1 MELLKRTKVEEEL
14 KIAKREGLLNIQLLT
29 IRSLLH
35 SSSTSKCVKGKVYN
49 KKIQFAQVIIRDVNT
64 TRTSVIEF
72 LRKSKRYWRPKDQT
86 RPRTTSI
93 DPMFI
98 EEPKDDKA
106 VEQHF
111 VVTQTME
118 KDTREENIIEVE
130 EQLSLEIHVEV
141 QQATKVQGIAET
153 QQRAMEV
160 ERHEAEVV
168 MKKRCVILD
177 KTTLLEKGIKILD
190 PKRFMWTQMKQNYDK
205 HVERMEN

>member
-1 MELLKRTKVEEEL
+1 V
-14 KIAKREGLLNIQLLT
+14 
-29 IRSLLH
+29 
-35 SSSTSKCVKGKVYN
+35 
-49 KKIQFAQVIIRDVNT
+49 
-64 TRTSVIEF
+64 
-72 LRKSKRYWRPKDQT
+72 
-86 RPRTTSI
+86 
-93 DPMFI
+93 FI
-98 EEPKDDKA
+98 EESKDDKA

-111 VVTQTME
+111 VATQTME

-141 QQATKVQGIAET
+141 QQATKVQGMVEA

-160 ERHEAEVV
+160 ERHEAEVI
-168 MKKRCVILD
+168 MKRRCIILD